1 MYVRVASLGEDCIVM
16 MIIIQQRRVNECH
29 NHLPEMIFIK
39 NTLPLSL
46 SLSVTVRV
54 GFESVVY
61 SQRESRGAIEVCVEV
76 ASPAVAERQFFLLI
90 SSSNRDAGTASTL
103 YHHCC

>member
-1 MYVRVASLGEDCIVM
+1 MPQSSSQDDDIH
-16 MIIIQQRRVNECH
+16 QKH
-29 NHLPEMIFIK
+29 
-39 NTLPLSL
+39 TLSP

-90 SSSNRDAGTASTL
+90 SSSDRDAGTASTVL
-103 YHHCC
+103 YH